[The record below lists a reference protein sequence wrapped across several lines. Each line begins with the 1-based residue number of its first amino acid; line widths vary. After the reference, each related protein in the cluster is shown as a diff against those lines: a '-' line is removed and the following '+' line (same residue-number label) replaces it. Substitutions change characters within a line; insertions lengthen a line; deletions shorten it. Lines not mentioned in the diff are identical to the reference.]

1 MKEEVQRLVISTIQ
15 MVILFG
21 VSVFGILAG
30 WRVYLK
36 ERSIGAQKVIEL
48 TESIKKVER
57 DIENL
62 KRENGDQSDLI
73 ERLDRDYKDIIR
85 QIMDFLKK

>member
-1 MKEEVQRLVISTIQ
+1 